1 MTMCPEKS
9 PREGMSAPK
18 VNVAKILQWLHY
30 MYKMNNIPI
39 QMNGFSHTMMKNG
52 KHLNHQIQST
62 IDIFKRQLAHI
73 YSIFIGNY
81 AHWEI

>member
-1 MTMCPEKS
+1 MLLSDTQKFSRLIFLIFSKMTLCPEKS
-9 PREGMSAPK
+9 PKEGMSAPK

-52 KHLNHQIQST
+52 KTLKLPDS
-62 IDIFKRQLAHI
+62 K
-73 YSIFIGNY
+73 
-81 AHWEI
+81 

>member
-9 PREGMSAPK
+9 PKEGTTAPK
-18 VNVAKILQWLHY
+18 VNVAKILQWLHH

-52 KHLNHQIQST
+52 KTL
-62 IDIFKRQLAHI
+62 
-73 YSIFIGNY
+73 
-81 AHWEI
+81 

>member
-9 PREGMSAPK
+9 PKEGMTAPK
-18 VNVAKILQWLHY
+18 VNVAKILQWLHH

-52 KHLNHQIQST
+52 KALKCYLG
-62 IDIFKRQLAHI
+62 KRHSGLK
-73 YSIFIGNY
+73 F
-81 AHWEI
+81 